1 MSTQYALTI
10 NNEKL
15 WKFYNTHPTLNFET
29 TNLLF
34 MDVLEKFLHDANSS
48 MSTNITSQLVDHIK
62 HLQTQIN
69 VLTENH
75 TRAQNETMMSFSYK
89 LSEFK
94 KDYIDDVKS
103 IISNNVSDKVAPL
116 LKEQNSMLLDKTHLL
131 INSLIPKNNDDTMV
145 RQINDSMK
153 VLQTS
158 MNDFKKEYIEDVKMI
173 LTNNV
178 AEKVA
183 PLVKEQNA
191 IMLDKTHILITELIP
206 KNNDDTIIKQFNES
220 MKILQTSI
228 AEDTNKLLTSSINQK
243 TFDDFIHGIDNKFST
258 ALQSSQ
264 SLFGSTEQ
272 RLDSSIREIKLSTD
286 TQLNFLKELTS
297 SNQTITSSLNNSV
310 SDLLKKMENSSTKGK
325 ISENIVFNI
334 LHSLYPCSQIDPV
347 GTTKETGDIILTRNN
362 KPKILIE
369 NKNWE
374 KNVVQEEV
382 KKFIHDVEKNDCCG
396 LFLSQNYGI
405 ANKENFQIDIS
416 GKNILL
422 YLHEVNND
430 AEKIRV
436 AISIIDHFK
445 NKLDEL
451 DSNEEVDTI
460 SKELL
465 DTINREYQNHSVQK
479 LNMIKLIKECNQKM
493 LKQMDDIQIP
503 SLDDYLSSRYAFSTT
518 KFTCEYCS
526 YVAKN
531 QSSMSA
537 HKRGCSVKKNITEQK
552 LENLIKIETI
562 PLVQPL
568 MVGDIEIPEIPKSPV
583 VLTEKPKK
591 ESKKKL

>member
-131 INSLIPKNNDDTMV
+131 ISSLIPKNNDDTMV

-206 KNNDDTIIKQFNES
+206 KNNDDTIIKQFNEFTI
-220 MKILQTSI
+220 KNNIY
-228 AEDTNKLLTSSINQK
+228 SS
-243 TFDDFIHGIDNKFST
+243 
-258 ALQSSQ
+258 
-264 SLFGSTEQ
+264 
-272 RLDSSIREIKLSTD
+272 
-286 TQLNFLKELTS
+286 
-297 SNQTITSSLNNSV
+297 
-310 SDLLKKMENSSTKGK
+310 
-325 ISENIVFNI
+325 
-334 LHSLYPCSQIDPV
+334 
-347 GTTKETGDIILTRNN
+347 
-362 KPKILIE
+362 
-369 NKNWE
+369 
-374 KNVVQEEV
+374 
-382 KKFIHDVEKNDCCG
+382 
-396 LFLSQNYGI
+396 
-405 ANKENFQIDIS
+405 
-416 GKNILL
+416 
-422 YLHEVNND
+422 
-430 AEKIRV
+430 
-436 AISIIDHFK
+436 
-445 NKLDEL
+445 
-451 DSNEEVDTI
+451 
-460 SKELL
+460 SK
-465 DTINREYQNHSVQK
+465 R
-479 LNMIKLIKECNQKM
+479 
-493 LKQMDDIQIP
+493 
-503 SLDDYLSSRYAFSTT
+503 
-518 KFTCEYCS
+518 
-526 YVAKN
+526 
-531 QSSMSA
+531 
-537 HKRGCSVKKNITEQK
+537 
-552 LENLIKIETI
+552 
-562 PLVQPL
+562 
-568 MVGDIEIPEIPKSPV
+568 
-583 VLTEKPKK
+583 
-591 ESKKKL
+591 